1 MRLCLLR
8 AWLVSGLLSVLLAA
22 TVPAGESGS
31 PNTAAAANANAA
43 CNILFAI
50 ADDWGPH
57 AGAYGTPW
65 VHTPAFD
72 RVAAEGVL
80 FRHAFTPMAKCA
92 PSRAIVLTGRSF
104 WQLEQAA
111 SHMSY
116 FPAKFTVWP
125 EVLTRASW
133 HMGFTGKGW
142 GPGIAVDAA
151 GKPRLMTGKAW
162 QKHKLQPPTQ
172 HVAANDYA
180 ANFRDFLDAAPAG
193 APWCFWY
200 GCLEP
205 HRDYEY
211 GSGVRQSGRRPAEI
225 DRVPE
230 FWPDDETVR
239 TDMLDYALEVEH
251 ADRQLGLMLQ
261 ELEARGLLETTLVIV
276 TSDHGMPFPRAKGY
290 AYDASCR
297 VPLAIRCPNVPAEQR
312 GRTVDDFV
320 SFPDLAPTILD
331 YAGIATADSGMAEM
345 YGQSLRPI
353 LESSNS
359 GQIQPERTRVIVGKE
374 RTDVGRPG
382 DVGYPIRGLRTSRYL
397 YLCNYEPSRWPA
409 GNPETGYPDT
419 DGSPT
424 KSLILQRGRVDRS
437 DRSWQLNFGM
447 RPAEELYDLQAD
459 PDCVRNLAML
469 QQSVAAELRL
479 QLEAELQRSG
489 DPRMTGNGSVFDG
502 YPVTSG
508 SGFHE
513 AVRAGRRPPA
523 GWINPTDFEQEPV
536 QP

>member
-1 MRLCLLR
+1 MRSGLIR
-8 AWLVSGLLSVLLAA
+8 AWLLTGPLVVLLAD
-22 TVPAGESGS
+22 VMPAGESGS
-31 PNTAAAANANAA
+31 VNSGGPANTA

-65 VHTPAFD
+65 VRTPAFD

-104 WQLEQAA
+104 WQLEQAGN
-111 SHMSY
+111 HMSY

-125 EVLTRASW
+125 EVLTRANW
-133 HMGFTGKGW
+133 HMGYTGKGW

-151 GKPRLMTGKAW
+151 DKPRQMTGKAW
-162 QKHKLQPPTQ
+162 QKRRLQPPTE
-172 HVAANDYA
+172 HVAVNDYA

-193 APWCFWY
+193 TPWCFWY

-205 HRDYEY
+205 HRAYEY
-211 GSGVRQSGRRPAEI
+211 GSGVRQSDRKPASI
-225 DRVPE
+225 DRVPQ

-251 ADRQLGLMLQ
+251 ADRHLGLMLR
-261 ELEARGLLETTLVIV
+261 ELETRGLLENTLVIV

-297 VPLAIRCPNVPAEQR
+297 VPLAIRCPGVPAGQR

-331 YAGIATADSGMAEM
+331 YAGLSAADSGMADM

-353 LESSNS
+353 LESAGR
-359 GQIQPERTRVIVGKE
+359 GQIQPGRTQVIVGKE

-382 DVGYPIRGLRTSRYL
+382 DVGYPIRGLRTARYL

-409 GNPETGYPDT
+409 GNPETGYLDT

-437 DRSWQLNFGM
+437 DRHWLLNFGM

-459 PDCVRNLAML
+459 PDCVRNLATV
-469 QQSVAAELRL
+469 QQAVAAELRRV
-479 QLEAELQRSG
+479 LEAELRRSG
-489 DPRMTGNGSVFDG
+489 DPRMLGNGAVFDG
-502 YPVTSG
+502 YPVSSG
-508 SGFHE
+508 SGFYE
-513 AVRAGRRPPA
+513 AFKAGRRPPA
-523 GWINPTDFEQEPV
+523 GWVSPSDFEQEPV